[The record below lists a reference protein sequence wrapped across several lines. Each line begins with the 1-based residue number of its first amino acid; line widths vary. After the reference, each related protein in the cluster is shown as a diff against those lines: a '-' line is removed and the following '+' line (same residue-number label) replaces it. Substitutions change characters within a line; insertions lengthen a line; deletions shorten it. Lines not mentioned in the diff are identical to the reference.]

1 MDYYDMGGI
10 PHVVFDGV
18 VDMVGAG
25 GGHVDGT
32 IYANVIDGRLLQ
44 TSPVQVVILDY
55 DYAAGN
61 AFVTVQV
68 EVFEELAPTTDTYIR
83 VGLCEDGLNYAG
95 TNYHN
100 VLRDMLSDTPL
111 TVTQV
116 GEVQQVTLPL
126 ALDGGWDPDELWVWA
141 IVQRDS
147 DTAVLNAISSKS
159 ERDYAVSVGVDGER
173 QVILDGPHTYGTTVV
188 MNAGTE
194 PDTYDLSLNETYLPD
209 GWSSYFTIDGVDY
222 TETSV
227 SLAPLETVT
236 LNVTLVPN
244 EDQGS
249 GTTYLILHTQSDA
262 YPDRAVAVA
271 GLTGGTDLL
280 VIADDAGAG
289 YAYDFYAPALA
300 TTGKSFAIW
309 DRGFSAITAATMSG
323 YDAIVWFSS
332 LQDVNIDADD
342 RAQIEQFLNDGG
354 RLFLTGQNVARSI
367 LDDGG
372 NSWLMN
378 VLRTLFQHWVT
389 GGPAVSGV
397 AGDPIADGLELDL
410 VGGDGA
416 DNYHAPDALAPFGD
430 GGTKAFNFTGTT
442 SGCGNRIEYDNC
454 KIVFLG
460 FGFES
465 VNSADDRNLLMQR
478 VIDWL
483 VPGSTSVTDGQL
495 PQQAA
500 LYQNVPNPFN
510 PQTTIAFS
518 LPQESH
524 VRVEVY
530 DMTGRLVR
538 VLADE
543 MRTSGEH
550 SVIWDGRDAAGS
562 RVASGTYFCKMS
574 SDNSAF
580 SRKMT
585 MLK

>member
-1 MDYYDMGGI
+1 MGYYGMSGI
-10 PHVVFDGV
+10 PDVVFDGV
-18 VDMVGAG
+18 QHLVGAG
-25 GGHVDGT
+25 SGHVDGT
-32 IYANVIDGRLLQ
+32 IYANVIDDRLLQ
-44 TSPVQVVILDY
+44 TAPLNVAIAGYSY
-55 DYAAGN
+55 DLSDP
-61 AFVTVQV
+61 FVTVQV
-68 EVFEELAPTTDTYIR
+68 EVFEEIASIANTYIR
-83 VGLCEDGLNYAG
+83 IGLCEDGLSYSG

-100 VLRDMLSDTPL
+100 VLRDMLTQTPL
-111 TVTQV
+111 TVSQV
-116 GEVQQVTLPL
+116 GEIQEVTLPL
-126 ALDGGWDPDELWVWA
+126 SLNGGWDPEELWLWA

-147 DTAVLNAISSKS
+147 DKAIINAGSTKGGP
-159 ERDYAVSVGVDGER
+159 YGVSVGVDGAR
-173 QVILDGPHTYGTTVV
+173 QVILDGPHMFGNTVL
-188 MNAGTE
+188 MNVGTE
-194 PDTYDLSLNETYLPD
+194 PDVYDLTLDEAYLSD

-236 LNVTLVPN
+236 VNVTMVPN
-244 EDQGS
+244 EDLGS
-249 GTTYLILHTQSDA
+249 GSAYLFIHSQSEA
-262 YPDRAVAVA
+262 IPDKAIGFA
-271 GLTGGTDLL
+271 GLTSGTDLL
-280 VIADDAGAG
+280 VVADDGDAG
-289 YAYDFYAPALA
+289 YGYDFYAPALA
-300 TTGKSFAIW
+300 TTGMSFAVW
-309 DRGFSAITAATMSG
+309 ERGFSAITAATMSD

-332 LQDVNIDADD
+332 LEEANLDADD
-342 RAQIEQFLNDGG
+342 RTQIEQFLNDGG
-354 RLFLTGQNVARSI
+354 RLFLAGQTVARSI
-367 LDDGG
+367 IDDDG

-378 VLRTLFQHWVT
+378 VLKTLFQHWLT
-389 GGPAVSGV
+389 GDPTVSGV

-416 DNYHAPDALAPFGD
+416 GNYDAPDVIAPFGD

-442 SGCGNRIEYDNC
+442 NGCGNRVEYDEC

-550 SVIWDGRDAAGS
+550 SVIWDGRDSAGS

-574 SDNSAF
+574 SDDSAF